1 MMGVMKKEDQ
11 VKYLANI
18 FYLLLSDGEVE
29 TVEKRVYENIA
40 RDIGAGYLERKA
52 AKESAESGLFNF
64 QYVDRWSD
72 RVRNLEDLL
81 FAAFCNGVSNPDEK
95 KHIKSYLKPL
105 RVNQEQVD
113 ILISEAKRRYKD
125 FTT

>member
-1 MMGVMKKEDQ
+1 MKKEDQ

-29 TVEKRVYENIA
+29 TVEKRVYEGIA

-52 AKESAESGLFNF
+52 ATESAESDLFHF

-81 FAAFCNGVSNPDEK
+81 FAAFCNGASHPAEK
-95 KHIKSYLKPL
+95 RHIKSYLKPL
-105 RVNQEQVD
+105 RINQEQVN